1 MKINVINI
9 GCFKNLVD
17 CEKLMKQ
24 LSIAGYDVGFGE
36 SDSYFDIVIINTCG
50 FIENADNNSLQLLKQ
65 YAKRKQECSIKEL
78 WVMGCYSQKRG
89 EELRIDVPEVDRIY
103 GNFDWGNILADLG
116 IKSVISHERILT
128 TPGHYAYLKI
138 SEGCNSHCSY
148 CIKPKINGPLT
159 SYDIK
164 ELVNEAKYLVKNG
177 VKEIQIVAQN
187 LTAYGLDIYKEKRI
201 SELVNRIADID
212 GVKWIRLHYAYPIG
226 FPLDLLDIMRQRDN
240 VCNYLDMAIQ
250 HCNTKMLKLM
260 RRSMTKEQL
269 TELIATI
276 RDRVPGI
283 YLRTT
288 VMTGHP
294 GETRSDFEEL
304 YEFVKEQRFERMGV
318 FAYSHQL
325 GTYCDKKYIDE
336 IPQSTKI
343 ERALSLM
350 SLQNT
355 IYESLNNSLIGM
367 EESVIIDE
375 KDGEYYIG
383 RSQHSTP
390 MADPRVCIKSNV
402 ELNIGKFYNVKY
414 VGSHG
419 KDLMAETLKCID

>member
-1 MKINVINI
+1 MRINVINI

-24 LSIAGYDVGFGE
+24 LLMAGHDVVFGE
-36 SDSYFDIVIINTCG
+36 SNSLFDIAIINTCG
-50 FIENADNNSLQLLKQ
+50 FIGNADSDSLQLLKL
-65 YAKRKQECSIKEL
+65 YAKRKSECKIKEL

-89 EELRIDVPEVDRIY
+89 EKLRIDIPEVDRIY
-103 GNFDWGNILADLG
+103 GNFDWGNILVELG
-116 IKSVISHERILT
+116 SKSLITHERTLT
-128 TPGHYAYLKI
+128 TPIHYAYLKI
-138 SEGCNSHCSY
+138 AEGCNSPCSY

-164 ELVNEAKYLVKNG
+164 ELVDEARYLVKNG
-177 VKEIQIVAQN
+177 VKELQFVAQN

-201 SELVNRIADID
+201 AELVNRIADID
-212 GVKWIRLHYAYPIG
+212 GVEWIRLHYAYPVG
-226 FPLDLLDIMRQRDN
+226 FPLNLLDTIRQREN

-260 RRSMTKEQL
+260 RRNMTKEQL

-294 GETRSDFEEL
+294 GETQSDFDEL

-318 FAYSHQL
+318 FAYSHQS
-325 GTYCDKKYIDE
+325 GTYCDKNYVDN
-336 IPQSTKI
+336 IPQSVKI

-350 SLQNT
+350 SLQSS
-355 IYESLNNSLIGM
+355 IYESLNDSLVGTF
-367 EESVIIDE
+367 EKVIIDE
-375 KDGEYYIG
+375 KFGEYYIG
-383 RSQHSTP
+383 RGEHSTP
-390 MADPRVCIKSNV
+390 MADPKIYVSSNLS
-402 ELNIGKFYNVKY
+402 LNIGDFYNVKITG
-414 VGSHG
+414 VRG
-419 KDLMAETLKCID
+419 KDINGEIIN

>member
-1 MKINVINI
+1 MRINVINI

-24 LSIAGYDVGFGE
+24 LLMAGHDVVFGE
-36 SDSYFDIVIINTCG
+36 SNSLFDIAIINTCG
-50 FIENADNNSLQLLKQ
+50 FIGNADSDSLQLLKL
-65 YAKRKQECSIKEL
+65 YAKRKSECKIKEL

-89 EELRIDVPEVDRIY
+89 EKLRIDIPEVDRIY
-103 GNFDWGNILADLG
+103 GNFDWENILVELG
-116 IKSVISHERILT
+116 SKALITHERTLT
-128 TPGHYAYLKI
+128 TPIHYAYLKI
-138 SEGCNSHCSY
+138 SEGCNSPCSY

-164 ELVNEAKYLVKNG
+164 ELVDEARYLVKNG
-177 VKEIQIVAQN
+177 VKELQFVAQN

-201 SELVNRIADID
+201 AELVNRIADID
-212 GVKWIRLHYAYPIG
+212 GVEWIRLHYAYPVG
-226 FPLDLLDIMRQRDN
+226 FPLDLLDTIRQREN

-260 RRSMTKEQL
+260 RRNMTKEQL
-269 TELIATI
+269 IELIATI

-294 GETRSDFEEL
+294 GETQSDFDEL

-318 FAYSHQL
+318 FAYSHQS
-325 GTYCDKKYIDE
+325 GTYSDKNYLDN
-336 IPQSTKI
+336 IPQSVKI

-350 SLQNT
+350 SLQSS
-355 IYESLNNSLIGM
+355 IYESLNDSLVGTF
-367 EESVIIDE
+367 EKVIIDE
-375 KDGEYYIG
+375 KYGEYYIG
-383 RSQHSTP
+383 RGEHSTP
-390 MADPRVCIKSNV
+390 MADPKIYVSSNLS
-402 ELNIGKFYNVKY
+402 LNIGDFYNVKITG
-414 VGSHG
+414 VRG
-419 KDLMAETLKCID
+419 KDINGEIIN

>member
-1 MKINVINI
+1 MRINVVNI

-24 LSIAGYDVGFGE
+24 LLIAGHDVVFGE
-36 SDSYFDIVIINTCG
+36 SNSLFDIAIINTCG
-50 FIENADNNSLQLLKQ
+50 FIGNADSDSLQLLKL
-65 YAKRKQECSIKEL
+65 YAKRKSECKIKEL

-89 EELRIDVPEVDRIY
+89 EKLRIDIPEVDRIY
-103 GNFDWGNILADLG
+103 GNFDWGNILVELG
-116 IKSVISHERILT
+116 SKSLITHERTLT
-128 TPGHYAYLKI
+128 TPTHYAYLKI
-138 SEGCNSHCSY
+138 SEGCNSPCSY

-164 ELVNEAKYLVKNG
+164 ELVDEARYLVKNG
-177 VKEIQIVAQN
+177 VKELQLVAQN
-187 LTAYGLDIYKEKRI
+187 LTTYGLDIYKEKRI
-201 SELVNRIADID
+201 AELVNRIADID
-212 GVKWIRLHYAYPIG
+212 GVEWIRLHYAYPVG
-226 FPLDLLDIMRQRDN
+226 FPLDLLDTIRQRDN

-260 RRSMTKEQL
+260 RRNMTKEQL

-294 GETRSDFEEL
+294 GETQSDFEEL

-318 FAYSHQL
+318 FAYSHQS
-325 GTYCDKKYIDE
+325 GTYCDKNYVDN
-336 IPQSTKI
+336 IPQSVRI

-350 SLQNT
+350 SLQSS
-355 IYESLNNSLIGM
+355 IYESLNDSLVGTC
-367 EESVIIDE
+367 EKVIIDE
-375 KDGEYYIG
+375 KYGEYYIG
-383 RSQHSTP
+383 RGEHSTP
-390 MADPRVCIKSNV
+390 MADPKIYVSSNLS
-402 ELNIGKFYNVKY
+402 LNIGDFYNVKITG
-414 VGSHG
+414 VRG
-419 KDLMAETLKCID
+419 KDINGEIIN

>member
-1 MKINVINI
+1 MINI

-24 LSIAGYDVGFGE
+24 LLTAGHDVVFGE
-36 SDSYFDIVIINTCG
+36 SDSLFDIAIINTCG
-50 FIENADNNSLQLLKQ
+50 FIGNADSDSLQLLKL
-65 YAKRKQECSIKEL
+65 YAKRKSECKIKEL

-89 EELRIDVPEVDRIY
+89 EKLRIDIPEVDRIY
-103 GNFDWGNILADLG
+103 GNFDCGNILVDLG
-116 IKSVISHERILT
+116 SKSLITYERTLT
-128 TPGHYAYLKI
+128 TPNHYAYLKI
-138 SEGCNSHCSY
+138 SEGCNSPCSY

-164 ELVNEAKYLVKNG
+164 DLVDEARYLVKNG
-177 VKEIQIVAQN
+177 VKEIQFVAQN

-201 SELVNRIADID
+201 TELVNRIADID
-212 GVKWIRLHYAYPIG
+212 GVEWIRLHYAYPIG
-226 FPLDLLDIMRQRDN
+226 FPLDLLDTIRQREN

-269 TELIATI
+269 TDLIATI

-294 GETRSDFEEL
+294 GETQSDFDEL
-304 YEFVKEQRFERMGV
+304 YEFVKGQRFERMGV
-318 FAYSHQL
+318 FAYSHQS
-325 GTYCDKKYIDE
+325 GTYCDKNYVDD
-336 IPQSTKI
+336 IPQSVKI

-350 SLQNT
+350 SLQNS
-355 IYESLNNSLIGM
+355 IYQSLNGSLVGTV
-367 EESVIIDE
+367 EKVIIDE
-375 KDGEYYIG
+375 KLGEYYIG
-383 RSQHSTP
+383 RGEHSTP
-390 MADPRVCIKSNV
+390 MADPKIYVSSNLG
-402 ELNIGKFYNVKY
+402 LNIGDFYNVRITG
-414 VGSHG
+414 VRG
-419 KDLMAETLKCID
+419 KDINGEIIN

>member
-1 MKINVINI
+1 MINI

-24 LSIAGYDVGFGE
+24 LLTAGHDVVFGE
-36 SDSYFDIVIINTCG
+36 SDSLFDIAIINTCG
-50 FIENADNNSLQLLKQ
+50 FIGNADSDSLQLLKL
-65 YAKRKQECSIKEL
+65 YAKRKSECKIKEL

-89 EELRIDVPEVDRIY
+89 EKLRIDIPEVDRIY
-103 GNFDWGNILADLG
+103 GNFDWGNILVDLG
-116 IKSVISHERILT
+116 SKSLITYERTLT
-128 TPGHYAYLKI
+128 TPNHYAYLKI
-138 SEGCNSHCSY
+138 SEGCNSPCSY

-164 ELVNEAKYLVKNG
+164 DLVDEARYLVKNG
-177 VKEIQIVAQN
+177 VKEIQFVAQN

-201 SELVNRIADID
+201 TELVNRIADID
-212 GVKWIRLHYAYPIG
+212 GVEWIRLHYAYPIG
-226 FPLDLLDIMRQRDN
+226 FPLDLLDTIRQREN

-269 TELIATI
+269 TDLIATI

-294 GETRSDFEEL
+294 GETQSDFDEL
-304 YEFVKEQRFERMGV
+304 YEFVKGQRFERMGV
-318 FAYSHQL
+318 FAYSHQS
-325 GTYCDKKYIDE
+325 GTYCDKNYVDN
-336 IPQSTKI
+336 IPQSVKI

-350 SLQNT
+350 SLQNS
-355 IYESLNNSLIGM
+355 IYQSLNGSLVGTV
-367 EESVIIDE
+367 EKVIIDE
-375 KDGEYYIG
+375 KLGEYYIG
-383 RSQHSTP
+383 RGEHSTP
-390 MADPRVCIKSNV
+390 MADPKIYVSSNLG
-402 ELNIGKFYNVKY
+402 LNIGDFYNVRITG
-414 VGSHG
+414 VRG
-419 KDLMAETLKCID
+419 KDINGEIIN

>member
-1 MKINVINI
+1 MINI

-24 LSIAGYDVGFGE
+24 LLTAGHDVVFGE
-36 SDSYFDIVIINTCG
+36 SDSLFDIAIINTCG
-50 FIENADNNSLQLLKQ
+50 FIGNADSDSLQLLKL
-65 YAKRKQECSIKEL
+65 YAKRKSECKIKEL

-89 EELRIDVPEVDRIY
+89 EKLRIDIPEVDRIY
-103 GNFDWGNILADLG
+103 GNFDWGNILVDLG
-116 IKSVISHERILT
+116 SKSLITYERTLT
-128 TPGHYAYLKI
+128 TPNHYAYLKI
-138 SEGCNSHCSY
+138 SEGCNSPCSY

-164 ELVNEAKYLVKNG
+164 DLVDEARYLVKNG
-177 VKEIQIVAQN
+177 VKEIQFVAQN

-201 SELVNRIADID
+201 TELVNRIADID
-212 GVKWIRLHYAYPIG
+212 GVEWIRLHYAYPIG
-226 FPLDLLDIMRQRDN
+226 FPLDLLDTIRQREN

-269 TELIATI
+269 TDLIATI

-294 GETRSDFEEL
+294 GETQSDFDEL
-304 YEFVKEQRFERMGV
+304 YEFVKGQRFERMGV
-318 FAYSHQL
+318 FAYSHQS
-325 GTYCDKKYIDE
+325 GTYCDKNYVDD
-336 IPQSTKI
+336 IPQSVKI

-350 SLQNT
+350 SLQNS
-355 IYESLNNSLIGM
+355 IYQSLNASLVGTV
-367 EESVIIDE
+367 EKVIIDE
-375 KDGEYYIG
+375 KLGEYYIG
-383 RSQHSTP
+383 RGEHSTP
-390 MADPRVCIKSNV
+390 MADPKIYVSSNLG
-402 ELNIGKFYNVKY
+402 LNIGDFYNVRITG
-414 VGSHG
+414 VRG
-419 KDLMAETLKCID
+419 KDINGEIIN

>member
-1 MKINVINI
+1 MRINVINI

-24 LSIAGYDVGFGE
+24 LLMAGHDVVFGE
-36 SDSYFDIVIINTCG
+36 SNSLFDIAIINTCG
-50 FIENADNNSLQLLKQ
+50 FIGNADSDSLQLLKL
-65 YAKRKQECSIKEL
+65 YAKRKSECKIKEL

-89 EELRIDVPEVDRIY
+89 EKLRIDIPEVDRIY
-103 GNFDWGNILADLG
+103 GNFDWGNILVELG
-116 IKSVISHERILT
+116 SKSLITHERTLT
-128 TPGHYAYLKI
+128 TPIHYAYLKI
-138 SEGCNSHCSY
+138 SEGCNSPCSY

-164 ELVNEAKYLVKNG
+164 ELVDEARYLVKKG
-177 VKEIQIVAQN
+177 VKELQFVAQN
-187 LTAYGLDIYKEKRI
+187 LTAYGLDIYKDKRI
-201 SELVNRIADID
+201 AELVNRIADID
-212 GVKWIRLHYAYPIG
+212 GVEWIRLHYAYPVG
-226 FPLDLLDIMRQRDN
+226 FPLDLLDTIRQREN

-260 RRSMTKEQL
+260 QRNITKEQL

-294 GETRSDFEEL
+294 GETQSDFDEL

-318 FAYSHQL
+318 FAYSHQS
-325 GTYCDKKYIDE
+325 GTYCDKNYVDN
-336 IPQSTKI
+336 IPQSVKI

-350 SLQNT
+350 SLQSS
-355 IYESLNNSLIGM
+355 IYESLNGSLVGM
-367 EESVIIDE
+367 FEKVIIDE
-375 KDGEYYIG
+375 KYGEYYIG
-383 RSQHSTP
+383 RGEHSTP
-390 MADPRVCIKSNV
+390 MADPKIYVSSNLS
-402 ELNIGKFYNVKY
+402 LNIGDFYNVKITG
-414 VGSHG
+414 VRG
-419 KDLMAETLKCID
+419 KDINGEIIN

>member
-1 MKINVINI
+1 MRINVINI

-24 LSIAGYDVGFGE
+24 LLMAGHDVVFGE
-36 SDSYFDIVIINTCG
+36 SNSLFDIAIINTCG
-50 FIENADNNSLQLLKQ
+50 FIGNADSDSLQLLKL
-65 YAKRKQECSIKEL
+65 YAKRKSECKIKEL

-89 EELRIDVPEVDRIY
+89 EKLRIDIPEVDRIY
-103 GNFDWGNILADLG
+103 GNFDWENILVELG
-116 IKSVISHERILT
+116 SKSLITHERTLT
-128 TPGHYAYLKI
+128 TPIHYAYLKI
-138 SEGCNSHCSY
+138 SEGCNSPCSY

-164 ELVNEAKYLVKNG
+164 ELVDEARYLVKNG
-177 VKEIQIVAQN
+177 VKELQFVAQN

-201 SELVNRIADID
+201 AELVNRIADID
-212 GVKWIRLHYAYPIG
+212 GVEWIRLHYAYPIG
-226 FPLDLLDIMRQRDN
+226 FPLDLLDAIRQREN

-260 RRSMTKEQL
+260 RRNMTKEQL
-269 TELIATI
+269 IELIATI

-294 GETRSDFEEL
+294 GETQSDFDEL

-318 FAYSHQL
+318 FAYSHQS
-325 GTYCDKKYIDE
+325 GTYSDKNYLDN
-336 IPQSTKI
+336 IPQSVKI

-350 SLQNT
+350 SLQSS
-355 IYESLNNSLIGM
+355 IYESLNDSLVGTF
-367 EESVIIDE
+367 EKVIIDE
-375 KDGEYYIG
+375 KYGEYYIG
-383 RSQHSTP
+383 RGEHSTP
-390 MADPRVCIKSNV
+390 MADPKIYMSSNLS
-402 ELNIGKFYNVKY
+402 LNIGDFYNVKITG
-414 VGSHG
+414 VRG
-419 KDLMAETLKCID
+419 KDINGEIIN

>member
-1 MKINVINI
+1 MRINVINI

-24 LSIAGYDVGFGE
+24 LLMAGHDVVFGE
-36 SDSYFDIVIINTCG
+36 SNSLFDIAIINTCG
-50 FIENADNNSLQLLKQ
+50 FIGNADSDSLQLLKL
-65 YAKRKQECSIKEL
+65 YAKRKSECKIKEL

-89 EELRIDVPEVDRIY
+89 EKLRIDIPEVDRIY
-103 GNFDWGNILADLG
+103 GNFDWENILVELG
-116 IKSVISHERILT
+116 SKSLITHERTLT
-128 TPGHYAYLKI
+128 TPIHYAYLKI
-138 SEGCNSHCSY
+138 SEGCNSPCSY

-164 ELVNEAKYLVKNG
+164 ELVDEARYLVKNG
-177 VKEIQIVAQN
+177 VKELQFVAQN
-187 LTAYGLDIYKEKRI
+187 LTAYGLDIYKDKRI
-201 SELVNRIADID
+201 AELVNRIADID
-212 GVKWIRLHYAYPIG
+212 GVEWIRLHYAYPVG
-226 FPLDLLDIMRQRDN
+226 FPLDLLDTIRQREN

-260 RRSMTKEQL
+260 RRNMTKEQL

-294 GETRSDFEEL
+294 GETQSDFDEL

-318 FAYSHQL
+318 FAYSHQS
-325 GTYCDKKYIDE
+325 GTYCDKNYVDN
-336 IPQSTKI
+336 IPQSVKI

-350 SLQNT
+350 SLQSS
-355 IYESLNNSLIGM
+355 IYESLNGSLVGM
-367 EESVIIDE
+367 FEKVIIDE
-375 KDGEYYIG
+375 KYGEYYIG
-383 RSQHSTP
+383 RGEHSTP
-390 MADPRVCIKSNV
+390 MADPKIYVSSNLS
-402 ELNIGKFYNVKY
+402 LNIGDFYNVKITG
-414 VGSHG
+414 VRG
-419 KDLMAETLKCID
+419 KDINGEIIN

>member
-1 MKINVINI
+1 MRINVINI

-24 LSIAGYDVGFGE
+24 LLMAGHDVVFGE
-36 SDSYFDIVIINTCG
+36 SNSLFDIAIINTCG
-50 FIENADNNSLQLLKQ
+50 FIGNADSDSLQLLKL
-65 YAKRKQECSIKEL
+65 YAKRKSECKIKEL

-89 EELRIDVPEVDRIY
+89 EKLRIDIPEVDRIY
-103 GNFDWGNILADLG
+103 GNFDWGNILVDLG
-116 IKSVISHERILT
+116 AKSVISQERTLT
-128 TPGHYAYLKI
+128 TPIHYAYLKI
-138 SEGCNSHCSY
+138 SEGCNSPCSY

-164 ELVNEAKYLVKNG
+164 ELVDEARYLVKNG
-177 VKEIQIVAQN
+177 VKELQFVAQN

-201 SELVNRIADID
+201 AELVNRIADID
-212 GVKWIRLHYAYPIG
+212 GVEWIRLHYAYPVG
-226 FPLDLLDIMRQRDN
+226 FPLDLLDTIRQREN

-260 RRSMTKEQL
+260 RRNMTKEQL
-269 TELIATI
+269 IELIATI

-294 GETRSDFEEL
+294 GETQSDFDEL

-318 FAYSHQL
+318 FAYSHQS
-325 GTYCDKKYIDE
+325 GTYCDKNYLDN
-336 IPQSTKI
+336 IPQSVKI

-350 SLQNT
+350 SLQSS
-355 IYESLNNSLIGM
+355 IYESLNDSLVGTF
-367 EESVIIDE
+367 EKVIIDE
-375 KDGEYYIG
+375 KYGEYYIG
-383 RSQHSTP
+383 RGEHSTP
-390 MADPRVCIKSNV
+390 MADPKIYVSSNLS
-402 ELNIGKFYNVKY
+402 LNIGDFYNVKITG
-414 VGSHG
+414 VRG
-419 KDLMAETLKCID
+419 KDINGEIIN

>member
-1 MKINVINI
+1 MINI

-24 LSIAGYDVGFGE
+24 LLTAGHDVVFGE
-36 SDSYFDIVIINTCG
+36 SDSLFDIAIINTCG
-50 FIENADNNSLQLLKQ
+50 FIGNADSDSLQLLKL
-65 YAKRKQECSIKEL
+65 YAKRKSECKIKEL

-89 EELRIDVPEVDRIY
+89 EKLRIDIPEVDRIY
-103 GNFDWGNILADLG
+103 GNFDWGNILVDLG
-116 IKSVISHERILT
+116 SKSLITYERTLT
-128 TPGHYAYLKI
+128 TPNHYAYLKI
-138 SEGCNSHCSY
+138 SEGCNSPCSY

-164 ELVNEAKYLVKNG
+164 DLVDEAKYLVKNG
-177 VKEIQIVAQN
+177 VKEIQFVAQN

-201 SELVNRIADID
+201 TELVNRIADID
-212 GVKWIRLHYAYPIG
+212 GVEWIRLHYAYPIG
-226 FPLDLLDIMRQRDN
+226 FPLDLLDTIRQREN

-269 TELIATI
+269 TDLIATI

-294 GETRSDFEEL
+294 GETQSDFDEL
-304 YEFVKEQRFERMGV
+304 YEFVKGQRFERMGV
-318 FAYSHQL
+318 FAYSHQS
-325 GTYCDKKYIDE
+325 GTYCDKNYVDD
-336 IPQSTKI
+336 IPQSVKI

-350 SLQNT
+350 SLQNS
-355 IYESLNNSLIGM
+355 IYQSLNGSLVGTV
-367 EESVIIDE
+367 EKVIIDE
-375 KDGEYYIG
+375 KLGEYYIG
-383 RSQHSTP
+383 RGEHSTP
-390 MADPRVCIKSNV
+390 MADPKIYVSSNLG
-402 ELNIGKFYNVKY
+402 LNIGDFYNVRITG
-414 VGSHG
+414 VRG
-419 KDLMAETLKCID
+419 KDINGEIIN

>member
-1 MKINVINI
+1 MRINVINI

-24 LSIAGYDVGFGE
+24 LTMAGHDVYFGE
-36 SDSYFDIVIINTCG
+36 SNSLFDIAIINTCG
-50 FIENADNNSLQLLKQ
+50 FIGNADSDSLQLLKQ
-65 YAKRKQECSIKEL
+65 YAKRKSECTIKEL

-89 EELRIDVPEVDRIY
+89 EKLRNDVPEVDRIY
-103 GNFDWGNILADLG
+103 GNFDWGNILVDLE
-116 IKSVISHERILT
+116 IKSLISHERTLT
-128 TPGHYAYLKI
+128 TPNHYAYLKI
-138 SEGCNSHCSY
+138 SEGCNSPCSY
-148 CIKPKINGPLT
+148 CIKPKINGPLS

-164 ELVNEAKYLVKNG
+164 ELVNEAKYLVRNG
-177 VKEIQIVAQN
+177 VKELQFVAQN

-201 SELVNRIADID
+201 VELVNRIADID
-212 GVKWIRLHYAYPIG
+212 GVEWIRLHYAYPIG
-226 FPLDLLDIMRQRDN
+226 FPLDLLDAIRQREN

-288 VMTGHP
+288 IMTGHP
-294 GETRSDFEEL
+294 GETQSDFDEL

-318 FAYSHQL
+318 FAYSHQS
-325 GTYCDKKYIDE
+325 GTYCDKNYVDD
-336 IPQSTKI
+336 IPQSVKI

-350 SLQNT
+350 SLQNS
-355 IYESLNNSLIGM
+355 IYESLNDSLVGTV
-367 EESVIIDE
+367 EKVVIDE
-375 KDGEYYIG
+375 KFGEYYIG
-383 RSQHSTP
+383 RGEHSTP
-390 MADPRVCIKSNV
+390 MADPKIYVASNLR
-402 ELNIGKFYNVKY
+402 LNIGDFYNVKITS
-414 VGSHG
+414 GRG
-419 KDLMAETLKCID
+419 KDINGEIIN

>member
-1 MKINVINI
+1 MINI

-24 LSIAGYDVGFGE
+24 LLTAGHDVVFGE
-36 SDSYFDIVIINTCG
+36 SDSLFDIAIINTCG
-50 FIENADNNSLQLLKQ
+50 FIGNADSDSLQLLKL
-65 YAKRKQECSIKEL
+65 YAKRKSECKIKEL

-89 EELRIDVPEVDRIY
+89 EKLRIDIPEVDRIY
-103 GNFDWGNILADLG
+103 GNFDWGNILVDLG
-116 IKSVISHERILT
+116 SKSLITYERTLT
-128 TPGHYAYLKI
+128 TPNHYAYLKI
-138 SEGCNSHCSY
+138 SEGCNSPCSY

-164 ELVNEAKYLVKNG
+164 DLVDEARYLVKNV
-177 VKEIQIVAQN
+177 VKEIQFVAQN

-201 SELVNRIADID
+201 TELVNRIADID
-212 GVKWIRLHYAYPIG
+212 GVEWIRLHYAYPIG
-226 FPLDLLDIMRQRDN
+226 FPLDLLDTIRQREN

-269 TELIATI
+269 TDLIATI

-294 GETRSDFEEL
+294 GETQSDFDEL
-304 YEFVKEQRFERMGV
+304 YEFVKGQRFERMGV
-318 FAYSHQL
+318 FAYSHQS
-325 GTYCDKKYIDE
+325 GTYCDKNYVDD
-336 IPQSTKI
+336 IPQSVKI

-350 SLQNT
+350 SLQNS
-355 IYESLNNSLIGM
+355 IYQSLNGSLVGTV
-367 EESVIIDE
+367 EKVIIDE
-375 KDGEYYIG
+375 KLGEYYIG
-383 RSQHSTP
+383 RGEHSTP
-390 MADPRVCIKSNV
+390 MADPKIYVSSNLG
-402 ELNIGKFYNVKY
+402 LNIGDFYNVRITG
-414 VGSHG
+414 VRG
-419 KDLMAETLKCID
+419 KDINGEIIN

>member
-1 MKINVINI
+1 MRINVINI

-24 LSIAGYDVGFGE
+24 LLVAGHDVVFGD
-36 SDSYFDIVIINTCG
+36 SDSHFDIAIINTCG
-50 FIENADNNSLQLLKQ
+50 FIGNADSDSLQLLRQ
-65 YAKRKQECSIKEL
+65 YAKRKSECIIKEL

-89 EELRIDVPEVDRIY
+89 EKLRIDVPEVDRIY
-103 GNFDWGNILADLG
+103 GNFDWGNILVDLG
-116 IKSVISHERILT
+116 SRSLISHERTLT
-128 TPGHYAYLKI
+128 TPNHYAYLKI
-138 SEGCNSHCSY
+138 SEGCNSPCSY

-164 ELVNEAKYLVKNG
+164 DLVEEARYLVKNG
-177 VKEIQIVAQN
+177 VKEIQFVAQN

-201 SELVNRIADID
+201 ADLVNRIADID
-212 GVKWIRLHYAYPIG
+212 GVEWIRLHYAYPVG
-226 FPLDLLDIMRQRDN
+226 FPLDLLDTIRQREN

-250 HCNTKMLKLM
+250 HCNTRMLKLM

-294 GETRSDFEEL
+294 GETQADFDEL

-318 FAYSHQL
+318 FAYSHQS
-325 GTYCDKKYIDE
+325 GTYCDKNYVDDV
-336 IPQSTKI
+336 PQNVKI
-343 ERALSLM
+343 ERALSLI
-350 SLQNT
+350 SLQKS
-355 IYESLNNSLIGM
+355 IYESLNGSLVGTV
-367 EESVIIDE
+367 EKVIIDD
-375 KDGEYYIG
+375 KHGEYYVG
-383 RSQHSTP
+383 RGEHSTP
-390 MADPRVCIKSNV
+390 MADPKIYISSN
-402 ELNIGKFYNVKY
+402 LNLNVGDFYNVRITG
-414 VGSHG
+414 VRG
-419 KDLMAETLKCID
+419 KDINGEIIN

>member
-1 MKINVINI
+1 MRINVINI

-24 LSIAGYDVGFGE
+24 LLMAGHDVVFGE
-36 SDSYFDIVIINTCG
+36 SDSLFDIAIINTCG
-50 FIENADNNSLQLLKQ
+50 FIGNADSDSLQLLKQ
-65 YAKRKQECSIKEL
+65 YAKRKSECTIKEL

-89 EELRIDVPEVDRIY
+89 EKLRTDVPEVDRIY
-103 GNFDWGNILADLG
+103 GNFDWENILVDLG
-116 IKSVISHERILT
+116 SKSLISHERTLT
-128 TPGHYAYLKI
+128 TPNHYAYLKI
-138 SEGCNSHCSY
+138 SEGCNSPCSY

-164 ELVNEAKYLVKNG
+164 ELVDETRYLVKNG
-177 VKEIQIVAQN
+177 VKEIQFVAQN

-201 SELVNRIADID
+201 ADLVNRIADVD
-212 GVKWIRLHYAYPIG
+212 GVEWIRLHYAYPIG
-226 FPLDLLDIMRQRDN
+226 FPLDLLDTIRQREN

-250 HCNTKMLKLM
+250 HCSTKMLKLM

-294 GETRSDFEEL
+294 GETQTDFDEL

-318 FAYSHQL
+318 FAYSHQS
-325 GTYCDKKYIDE
+325 GTYCDKNYVDDV
-336 IPQSTKI
+336 PQNVKI

-350 SLQNT
+350 SLQKS
-355 IYESLNNSLIGM
+355 IYESLNGSLVGTV
-367 EESVIIDE
+367 EKVIIDG
-375 KDGEYYIG
+375 KHGEYYIG
-383 RSQHSTP
+383 RGEHSTP
-390 MADPRVCIKSNV
+390 MADPKIYVSSNLD
-402 ELNIGKFYNVKY
+402 LNIGDFYNVKITG
-414 VGSHG
+414 VRG
-419 KDLMAETLKCID
+419 KDINGEIIN

>member
-1 MKINVINI
+1 MINI

-24 LSIAGYDVGFGE
+24 LLTAGHDVVFGE
-36 SDSYFDIVIINTCG
+36 SDSLFDIAIINTCG
-50 FIENADNNSLQLLKQ
+50 FIGNADSDSLQLLKL
-65 YAKRKQECSIKEL
+65 YAKRKSECKIKEL

-89 EELRIDVPEVDRIY
+89 EKLRIDIPEVDRIY
-103 GNFDWGNILADLG
+103 GNFDWGNILVDLG
-116 IKSVISHERILT
+116 SKSLITYERTLT
-128 TPGHYAYLKI
+128 TPNHYAYLKI
-138 SEGCNSHCSY
+138 SEGCNSPCSY

-164 ELVNEAKYLVKNG
+164 DLVDEARYLVKNG
-177 VKEIQIVAQN
+177 VKEIQFVAQN

-201 SELVNRIADID
+201 TELVNRIADID
-212 GVKWIRLHYAYPIG
+212 GVEWIRLHYAYPIG
-226 FPLDLLDIMRQRDN
+226 FPLDLLDTIRQREN

-269 TELIATI
+269 TDLIATI

-294 GETRSDFEEL
+294 GETQSDFDEL
-304 YEFVKEQRFERMGV
+304 YEFVKGQRFERMGV
-318 FAYSHQL
+318 FAYSHQS
-325 GTYCDKKYIDE
+325 GTYCDKNYVDD
-336 IPQSTKI
+336 IPQSVKI

-350 SLQNT
+350 SLQNS
-355 IYESLNNSLIGM
+355 IYQSLNGSLVGTV
-367 EESVIIDE
+367 EKVIIDE
-375 KDGEYYIG
+375 KLGEYYIG
-383 RSQHSTP
+383 RGEHSTP
-390 MADPRVCIKSNV
+390 MADPKIYVSSNLG
-402 ELNIGKFYNVKY
+402 LNIGDFYNVRITG
-414 VGSHG
+414 VRG
-419 KDLMAETLKCID
+419 KDINGEIIN

>member
-1 MKINVINI
+1 MINI

-24 LSIAGYDVGFGE
+24 LLTAGHDVVFGE
-36 SDSYFDIVIINTCG
+36 SDSLFDIAIINTCG
-50 FIENADNNSLQLLKQ
+50 FIGNADSDSLQLLKL
-65 YAKRKQECSIKEL
+65 YAKRKSECKIKEL

-89 EELRIDVPEVDRIY
+89 EKLRIDIPEVDRIY
-103 GNFDWGNILADLG
+103 GNFDWGNILVDLG
-116 IKSVISHERILT
+116 SKSLITYERTLT
-128 TPGHYAYLKI
+128 TPNHYAYLKI
-138 SEGCNSHCSY
+138 SEGCNSPCSY

-164 ELVNEAKYLVKNG
+164 DLVDEARYLVKNG
-177 VKEIQIVAQN
+177 VKEIQFVAQN

-201 SELVNRIADID
+201 TELVNRIADID
-212 GVKWIRLHYAYPIG
+212 GVEWIRLHYAYPIG
-226 FPLDLLDIMRQRDN
+226 FPLDLLDTIRQREN

-269 TELIATI
+269 TDLIATV

-294 GETRSDFEEL
+294 GETQSDFDEL
-304 YEFVKEQRFERMGV
+304 YEFVKGQRFERMGV
-318 FAYSHQL
+318 FAYSHQS
-325 GTYCDKKYIDE
+325 GTYCDKNYVDD
-336 IPQSTKI
+336 IPQSVKI

-350 SLQNT
+350 SLQNS
-355 IYESLNNSLIGM
+355 IYQSLNGSLVGTV
-367 EESVIIDE
+367 EKVIIDE
-375 KDGEYYIG
+375 KLGEYYIG
-383 RSQHSTP
+383 RGEHSTP
-390 MADPRVCIKSNV
+390 MADPKIYVSSNLG
-402 ELNIGKFYNVKY
+402 LNIGDFYNVRITG
-414 VGSHG
+414 VRG
-419 KDLMAETLKCID
+419 KDINGEIIN

>member
-1 MKINVINI
+1 MRINVINI

-24 LSIAGYDVGFGE
+24 LLMAGHDVVFGE
-36 SDSYFDIVIINTCG
+36 SNSLFDIAIINTCG
-50 FIENADNNSLQLLKQ
+50 FIGNADSDSLQLLKL
-65 YAKRKQECSIKEL
+65 YAKRKSECKIKEL

-89 EELRIDVPEVDRIY
+89 EKLRIDIPEVDRIY
-103 GNFDWGNILADLG
+103 GNFDWENILVELG
-116 IKSVISHERILT
+116 SKSLITHERTLT
-128 TPGHYAYLKI
+128 TPIHYAYLKI
-138 SEGCNSHCSY
+138 SEGCNSPCSY

-164 ELVNEAKYLVKNG
+164 ELVDEARYLVKNG
-177 VKEIQIVAQN
+177 VKELQFVAQN

-201 SELVNRIADID
+201 AELVNRIADID
-212 GVKWIRLHYAYPIG
+212 GVEWIRLHYAYPVG
-226 FPLDLLDIMRQRDN
+226 FPLDLLDTIRQREN

-260 RRSMTKEQL
+260 RRNMTKEQL
-269 TELIATI
+269 IELIATI

-294 GETRSDFEEL
+294 GETQSDFDEL

-318 FAYSHQL
+318 FAYSHQS
-325 GTYCDKKYIDE
+325 GTYSDKNYLDN
-336 IPQSTKI
+336 IPQSVKI

-350 SLQNT
+350 SLQSS
-355 IYESLNNSLIGM
+355 IYESLNDSLVGTF
-367 EESVIIDE
+367 EKVIIDE
-375 KDGEYYIG
+375 KYGEYYIG
-383 RSQHSTP
+383 RGEHSTP
-390 MADPRVCIKSNV
+390 MADPKIYMSSNLS
-402 ELNIGKFYNVKY
+402 LNIGDFYNVKITG
-414 VGSHG
+414 VRG
-419 KDLMAETLKCID
+419 KDINGEIIN

>member
-1 MKINVINI
+1 MKINVVNI

-24 LSIAGYDVGFGE
+24 LLIAGHDVVFGE
-36 SDSYFDIVIINTCG
+36 SNSLFDIAIINTCG
-50 FIENADNNSLQLLKQ
+50 FIGNADSDSLQLLKL
-65 YAKRKQECSIKEL
+65 YAKKKSECKIKEL

-89 EELRIDVPEVDRIY
+89 EKLRIDIPEVDRIY
-103 GNFDWGNILADLG
+103 GNFDWGNILVELG
-116 IKSVISHERILT
+116 SKSLIPHERTLT
-128 TPGHYAYLKI
+128 TPTHYAYLKI
-138 SEGCNSHCSY
+138 SEGCNSPCSY

-164 ELVNEAKYLVKNG
+164 ELVDEARYLVKNG
-177 VKEIQIVAQN
+177 VKELQLVAQN

-201 SELVNRIADID
+201 AELVNRIADID
-212 GVKWIRLHYAYPIG
+212 GVEWIRLHYAYPVG
-226 FPLDLLDIMRQRDN
+226 FPLDLLDTIRQREN

-260 RRSMTKEQL
+260 RRNMTKEQL

-294 GETRSDFEEL
+294 GETQSDFEEL

-318 FAYSHQL
+318 FAYSHQS
-325 GTYCDKKYIDE
+325 GTYCDKNYVDN
-336 IPQSTKI
+336 IPQSVKI

-350 SLQNT
+350 SLQSS
-355 IYESLNNSLIGM
+355 IYESLNDSLVGTC
-367 EESVIIDE
+367 EKVIIDE
-375 KDGEYYIG
+375 KYGEYYIG
-383 RSQHSTP
+383 RGEHSTP
-390 MADPRVCIKSNV
+390 MADPKIYVSSNPS
-402 ELNIGKFYNVKY
+402 LNIGDFYNVKITG
-414 VGSHG
+414 VRG
-419 KDLMAETLKCID
+419 KDMNGEIIN

>member
-1 MKINVINI
+1 MKINIINI

-24 LSIAGYDVGFGE
+24 LLMAGHDVVFGE
-36 SDSYFDIVIINTCG
+36 SISLFDIAIINTCG
-50 FIENADNNSLQLLKQ
+50 FIGNADSDSLQLLKL
-65 YAKRKQECSIKEL
+65 YAKRKSECKIKEL

-89 EELRIDVPEVDRIY
+89 EKLRIDIPEVDRIY
-103 GNFDWGNILADLG
+103 GNFDWGNILVELG
-116 IKSVISHERILT
+116 SKSLITHERTLT
-128 TPGHYAYLKI
+128 TPIHYAYLKI
-138 SEGCNSHCSY
+138 SEGCNSPCSY

-164 ELVNEAKYLVKNG
+164 ELVDEARYLVKNG
-177 VKEIQIVAQN
+177 VKELQFVAQN

-201 SELVNRIADID
+201 AELVNRIADID
-212 GVKWIRLHYAYPIG
+212 GVEWIRLHYAYPVG
-226 FPLDLLDIMRQRDN
+226 FPLDLLDTIRQREN

-260 RRSMTKEQL
+260 RRNMTKEQL

-294 GETRSDFEEL
+294 GETQSDFDEL
-304 YEFVKEQRFERMGV
+304 HEFVKEQRFERMGV
-318 FAYSHQL
+318 FAYSHQS
-325 GTYCDKKYIDE
+325 GTYCDKNYVDN
-336 IPQSTKI
+336 IPQSVKI

-350 SLQNT
+350 SLQSS
-355 IYESLNNSLIGM
+355 IYESLNDSLVGTF
-367 EESVIIDE
+367 EKVIIDE
-375 KDGEYYIG
+375 KYGEYYIG
-383 RSQHSTP
+383 RGEHSTP
-390 MADPRVCIKSNV
+390 MADPKIYVSSN
-402 ELNIGKFYNVKY
+402 LSLSIGDFYNVKITG
-414 VGSHG
+414 VRG
-419 KDLMAETLKCID
+419 KDINGEIIN

>member
-1 MKINVINI
+1 MRINVINI

-24 LSIAGYDVGFGE
+24 LLVAGHDVVFGD
-36 SDSYFDIVIINTCG
+36 SDSHFDIAIINTCG
-50 FIENADNNSLQLLKQ
+50 FIGNADSDSLQLLRQ
-65 YAKRKQECSIKEL
+65 YAKRKSECIIKEL

-89 EELRIDVPEVDRIY
+89 EKLRIDVPEVDRIY
-103 GNFDWGNILADLG
+103 GNFDWGNILVDLG
-116 IKSVISHERILT
+116 SKSLISHERTLT
-128 TPGHYAYLKI
+128 TPNHYAYLKI
-138 SEGCNSHCSY
+138 SEGCNSPCSY

-164 ELVNEAKYLVKNG
+164 DLVEEARYLVKNG
-177 VKEIQIVAQN
+177 VKEIQFVAQN

-201 SELVNRIADID
+201 ADLVNRIADID
-212 GVKWIRLHYAYPIG
+212 GVEWIRLHYAYPVG
-226 FPLDLLDIMRQRDN
+226 FPLDLLDTIRQREN

-250 HCNTKMLKLM
+250 HCNTRMLKLM

-294 GETRSDFEEL
+294 GETQADFDEL

-318 FAYSHQL
+318 FAYSHQS
-325 GTYCDKKYIDE
+325 GTFCDKNYVDDV
-336 IPQSTKI
+336 PQNVKI

-350 SLQNT
+350 SLQKS
-355 IYESLNNSLIGM
+355 IYESLNGSLVGTV
-367 EESVIIDE
+367 EKVIIDG
-375 KDGEYYIG
+375 KHGEYYVG
-383 RSQHSTP
+383 RGEHSTP
-390 MADPRVCIKSNV
+390 MADPKIYISSN
-402 ELNIGKFYNVKY
+402 LNLNVGDFYNVRITG
-414 VGSHG
+414 VRG
-419 KDLMAETLKCID
+419 KDINGEIIN

>member
-1 MKINVINI
+1 MRINVINI

-24 LSIAGYDVGFGE
+24 LLMAGHNVVFGE
-36 SDSYFDIVIINTCG
+36 SNSLFDIAIINTCG
-50 FIENADNNSLQLLKQ
+50 FIGNADSDSLQLLKL
-65 YAKRKQECSIKEL
+65 YAKRKSECKIKEL

-89 EELRIDVPEVDRIY
+89 EKLRIDIPEVDRIY
-103 GNFDWGNILADLG
+103 GNFDWENILVELG
-116 IKSVISHERILT
+116 SKSLITHERTLT
-128 TPGHYAYLKI
+128 TPIHYAYLKI
-138 SEGCNSHCSY
+138 SEGCNSPCSY

-164 ELVNEAKYLVKNG
+164 ELVDEARYLVKNG
-177 VKEIQIVAQN
+177 VKELQFVAQN

-201 SELVNRIADID
+201 AELVNRIADID
-212 GVKWIRLHYAYPIG
+212 GVEWIRLHYAYPVG
-226 FPLDLLDIMRQRDN
+226 FPLDLLDTIRQREN

-260 RRSMTKEQL
+260 RRNMTKEQL

-294 GETRSDFEEL
+294 GETQSDFDEL
-304 YEFVKEQRFERMGV
+304 YEFIKEQRFERMGV
-318 FAYSHQL
+318 FAYSHQS
-325 GTYCDKKYIDE
+325 GTYCDKNYLDN
-336 IPQSTKI
+336 IPQSVKI

-350 SLQNT
+350 SLQSS
-355 IYESLNNSLIGM
+355 IYESLNDSLVGTF
-367 EESVIIDE
+367 EKVIIDE
-375 KDGEYYIG
+375 KYGEYYIG
-383 RSQHSTP
+383 RGEHSTP
-390 MADPRVCIKSNV
+390 MADPKIYVSSNLS
-402 ELNIGKFYNVKY
+402 LNIGDFYNVKITG
-414 VGSHG
+414 VRG
-419 KDLMAETLKCID
+419 KDINGEIIN